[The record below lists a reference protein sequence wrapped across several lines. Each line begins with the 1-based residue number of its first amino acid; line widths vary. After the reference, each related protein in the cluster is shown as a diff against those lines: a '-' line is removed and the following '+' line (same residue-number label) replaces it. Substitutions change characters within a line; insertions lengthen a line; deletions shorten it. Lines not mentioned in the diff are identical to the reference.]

1 MCLQV
6 LKLDY
11 IIRLA
16 QPDFYELLS
25 VARNASPSEIKIA
38 YRRTLLRYHPDKNN
52 HNVSKITQSDSVVSI
67 SLIKDAYNTLSD
79 PEIRKRYDADAHRRS
94 VTMAPRPAQVVSL
107 EEFEEA
113 MTESE
118 KDSVWRY
125 QCRCGGMYRITAA
138 DMENGHHLVGC
149 SSCSEVVWVGYELQ
163 ESDNE
168 G

>member
-1 MCLQV
+1 
-6 LKLDY
+6 
-11 IIRLA
+11 
-16 QPDFYELLS
+16 
-25 VARNASPSEIKIA
+25 
-38 YRRTLLRYHPDKNN
+38 
-52 HNVSKITQSDSVVSI
+52 
-67 SLIKDAYNTLSD
+67 
-79 PEIRKRYDADAHRRS
+79 
-94 VTMAPRPAQVVSL
+94 MAPRPAQVVSL

-168 G
+168 GVFRYSIIDQRLCSLNNIQDEKYVFKHW